1 MPGVYIVELATR
13 DDVVQQEMQMRMN
26 PRVSMCRRELMV
38 RNDAMMQ
45 SYRLSGA
52 VDVAE
57 DALDEMADQLDE
69 VEGVLEGREGVDEL
83 RGDVEAM
90 RQRLD
95 ELADA
100 LDDASDG
107 AGVWGRIEGF
117 SGPPTADAMWLIDY
131 SWEQVPGVV
140 DDINGV
146 IRTEMPTLLRRVYVG
161 AVVPTVDPVT
171 MPARGG

>member
-1 MPGVYIVELATR
+1 MDEQAVPLGDGEIHATEQPDTSR
-13 DDVVQQEMQMRMN
+13 CLHVQAPHLN
-26 PRVSMCRRELMV
+26 AGL
-38 RNDAMMQ
+38 
-45 SYRLSGA
+45 
-52 VDVAE
+52 AE

-69 VEGVLEGREGVDEL
+69 VEGVLEDREGVDDL
-83 RGDVEAM
+83 KADVEAM
-90 RQRLD
+90 RERLD
-95 ELADA
+95 ALAEA

-117 SGPPTADAMWLIDY
+117 SGPPTADAMWSIDR

-146 IRTEMPTLLRRVYVG
+146 IRTEMPALLRRVYVG